1 MNLKKS
7 ILNIHLVAV
16 CFLFLNFILYIET
29 DYSINYY
36 IKIILKGILILTGAS
51 LIFLYKKK
59 TVLLYLYSII
69 YMFFSIL
76 VILNYSFFKRFD
88 ILNILNERN
97 YNENGLALYRQF
109 TYYKLECCYF
119 LVYKKEYFLFEK
131 KLGYINTA
139 EKISNDTHELKLVG
153 SEIVIKS
160 DGTYYNE
167 SKDSIENADLI
178 LHYQITQDPF

>member
-1 MNLKKS
+1 MNFKKI

-16 CFLFLNFILYIET
+16 CFLFLNFILYIKT
-29 DYSINYY
+29 DFSLNYY
-36 IKIILKGILILTGAS
+36 INFFLKGILILSGAS
-51 LIFLYKKK
+51 LIFFYKKK
-59 TVLLYLYSII
+59 NVLLYFYSII
-69 YMFFSIL
+69 YILFSIL

-153 SEIVIKS
+153 NEIVIKS